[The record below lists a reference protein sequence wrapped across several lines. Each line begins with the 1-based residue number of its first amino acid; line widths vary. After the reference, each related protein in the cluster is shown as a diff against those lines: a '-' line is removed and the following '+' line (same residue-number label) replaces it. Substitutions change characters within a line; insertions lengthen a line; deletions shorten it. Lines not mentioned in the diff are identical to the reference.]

1 MATSRDGDEN
11 STTTLVLPRPAGLAK
26 FARQLPGHDADVLDA
41 CARYFRAVAAR
52 DVEGVL
58 ETMTAHYGNA
68 LRQMRQWADFCAF
81 FRLWCE
87 AQGQLKRIISNHADG
102 DTATVL
108 ADIGSEVVCLDLRR
122 VDGKWLID
130 AERSGRRR

>member
-1 MATSRDGDEN
+1 MATSRNGDGH
-11 STTTLVLPRPAGLAK
+11 SSTTLVLPRPAGLARP
-26 FARQLPGHDADVLDA
+26 ARHVAGHDADALDT

-58 ETMTAHYGNA
+58 ETMTARHGNA
-68 LRQMRQWADFCAF
+68 LRQMRQWSDFCAF

-87 AQGQLKRIISNHADG
+87 AQGQLKRIISHHADG

-108 ADIGSEVVCLDLRR
+108 ADIGSDVVCLDLRR
-122 VDGKWLID
+122 IDGNWLIE
-130 AERSGRRR
+130 AERSARRR